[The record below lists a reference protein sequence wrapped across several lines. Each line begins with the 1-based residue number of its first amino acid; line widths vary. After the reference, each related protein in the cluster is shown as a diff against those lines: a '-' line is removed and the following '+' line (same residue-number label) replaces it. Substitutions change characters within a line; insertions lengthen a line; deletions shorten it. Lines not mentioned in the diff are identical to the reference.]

1 MKVMKK
7 NAAYFILA
15 GLYFPFQLL
24 LMAALYPVAIVGFA
38 WIRAKDI
45 AFDDVYFTADN
56 PMVNQNGPTMRKK
69 KEHCWLVRFLN
80 PWL

>member
-1 MKVMKK
+1 MKK
-7 NAAYFILA
+7 NAEYFTLA

-24 LMAALYPVAIVGFA
+24 LMAVLTPVAIVGFA

-45 AFDDVYFTADN
+45 AFEDVYFTSDN
-56 PMVNQNGPTMRKK
+56 PMVNPDGPTMRKK
-69 KEHCWLVRFLN
+69 KEHCWLVRFIN